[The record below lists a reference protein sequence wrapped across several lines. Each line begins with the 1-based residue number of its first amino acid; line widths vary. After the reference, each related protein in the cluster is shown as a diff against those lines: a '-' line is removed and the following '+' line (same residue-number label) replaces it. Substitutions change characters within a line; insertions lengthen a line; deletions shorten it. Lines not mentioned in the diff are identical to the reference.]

1 MPVFAVA
8 IFTSAFLL
16 FWVQPLFSKM
26 ILPLLGGAP
35 SVWNTAM
42 MFFQLVLLAGYGY
55 AHLLTRRVTSLRW
68 QIVIH
73 GVVVAV
79 GLAFL
84 PFALGSGLA
93 PPTDHSPVLWLVGLL
108 AVSVGWPF
116 FALSASAPLLQVWFA
131 RGGYKSS
138 SDPYFLYAASNA
150 GSLLALLL
158 FPVLLEPELTLA
170 GQAGAW
176 RAGYAGLLLLLVVTA
191 VLLLRAK
198 AVPSAPQKN
207 DASASS
213 WKQRMIWIALAFVP
227 SSLLLGVTTHIT
239 TDIAS
244 APLFWVVPLALYLL
258 SFIIVFARPL
268 NQDWVLMAQG
278 AGIVAIAVMTIL
290 VLAFGLG
297 GSVLLTVGIHLSAF
311 FATALMCHG
320 EMVRRRPAPSGLTTF
335 YFCMSIGGALGGVF
349 NALVAP
355 ALFSSDIEYYLVLVA
370 ACLLRGLVK
379 GDLREYRVGDSLY
392 PLLLGLVVAVV
403 AWRFVDGDATPFA
416 MAGRLLFLLPC
427 ALALYWF
434 SERSLRFALGVAVVM
449 GGAFFVRSSVDVLH
463 IERSFFGI
471 NKVKLLEQDKK
482 IALVHGT
489 TIHGTQFTDARR
501 RSEPL
506 SYYARSGP
514 AGQMFAADRPRPRA
528 ALIGLGTGALACY
541 RRPGEDWT
549 FFEIDGAV
557 ERIARDTR
565 YFHYLSACS
574 GAKVQLGDG
583 RLLLTAAADRSYDL
597 IVIDAFSSDAIPT
610 HLLTREALALYL
622 RKLRPG
628 GVILFNLSNKYLEL
642 GPVLANGVA
651 SVNAFARRQ
660 LYYPTQGEAAQGAA
674 ASEWMVI
681 AAQDA
686 DLDFLKR
693 DKRWRA
699 TQAEPGA
706 LAWTDDFSNIFR
718 VIVW

>member
-1 MPVFAVA
+1 MPVFAAA

-55 AHLLTRRVTSLRW
+55 AHLLTRRVSSLRW
-68 QIVIH
+68 QIAIH
-73 GVVVAV
+73 GVVVAG

-84 PFALGSGLA
+84 PFVLSGSVA

-108 AVSVGWPF
+108 AASVGWPF
-116 FALSASAPLLQVWFA
+116 FALSASAPLLQAWFA
-131 RGGYKSS
+131 CSGHKSS
-138 SDPYFLYAASNA
+138 GDPYFLYAASNA

-191 VLLLRAK
+191 ALLLRAK
-198 AVPSAPQKN
+198 AAPPAPEK
-207 DASASS
+207 ASTSASS
-213 WKQRMIWIALAFVP
+213 WKQRLIWIALAFVP

-244 APLFWVVPLALYLL
+244 APLFWVVPFALYLL

-355 ALFSSDIEYYLVLVA
+355 ALFSSDIEYYLALVA

-379 GDLREYRVGDSLY
+379 GDLRAYRIGDSLY

-403 AWRFVDGDATPFA
+403 VWRFADATPFA
-416 MAGRLLFLLPC
+416 LAGRLLFLLPC

-434 SERSLRFALGVAVVM
+434 SERSLRFALGIAVVM
-449 GGAFFVRSSVDVLH
+449 GGALFVRSSVDVLQV
-463 IERSFFGI
+463 ERSFFGI
-471 NKVKLLEQDKK
+471 NKVKLLEQGKK

-489 TIHGTQFTDARR
+489 TLHGTQFTDPARR
-501 RSEPL
+501 REPL

-514 AGQMFAADRPRPRA
+514 AGQMFARGGGYPRA

-541 RRPGEDWT
+541 RGESEDWT

-565 YFHYLSACS
+565 YFHYLSACD

-583 RLLLTAAADRSYDL
+583 RLSLNKAPDHSYDL

-628 GVILFNLSNKYLEL
+628 GVVLFNLSNKYLEL
-642 GPVLANGVA
+642 GPVLAGGVA

-660 LYYPTQGEAAQGAA
+660 LYYPTQDEAAQGAA

-681 AAQDA
+681 AARDA
-686 DLDFLKR
+686 DLDFLKQDR
-693 DKRWRA
+693 RWQV
-699 TQAEPGA
+699 TQSQPGVSP
-706 LAWTDDFSNIFR
+706 WTDDFSNIFR
-718 VIVW
+718 VILW